1 MNVHVI
7 CCNDMVVFAVIEDE
21 EKARAK
27 MDQLKTDDYQRNKWR
42 YKDEIEYK
50 LHCYWHIHTVD
61 GE

>member
-1 MNVHVI
+1 
-7 CCNDMVVFAVIEDE
+7 MVVFAVIEDE